1 MEEIFTVILPA
12 PFFGTH
18 SIQES
23 EVGFDVVR
31 KNPVANGSSS
41 KRDCET
47 DSAQCGRSVQR
58 CYNERVRILLATTN
72 QGKIAEVREI
82 MSERLIEVAGLIDS
96 ASTEEIETGSTFA
109 ENALLKATHFHR
121 TLGLPTVA
129 DDSGLEVEA
138 LGGAPGI
145 CSARYGGPGMG
156 DAGRIARLLDEMKD
170 LSDQRRVA
178 RFICAAAVV
187 WEGGEK
193 VFLDEVQGIILKEAR
208 GGNGFGYD
216 PVFFYEPLGKTFA
229 ELTPSEKAEVS
240 HRGRAFRQL
249 AGWLSDS
256 GLLDTPRSDDRI
268 VTTAD

>member
-1 MEEIFTVILPA
+1 M
-12 PFFGTH
+12 
-18 SIQES
+18 
-23 EVGFDVVR
+23 
-31 KNPVANGSSS
+31 
-41 KRDCET
+41 
-47 DSAQCGRSVQR
+47 
-58 CYNERVRILLATTN
+58 RILLATTN

-82 MSERLIEVAGLIDS
+82 MSARLIEVAGLIDS
-96 ASTEEIETGSTFA
+96 TSTEEIETGSTFA
-109 ENALLKATHFHR
+109 ENALLKARHSHR

-129 DDSGLEVEA
+129 DDSGLEVKA

-145 CSARYGGPGMG
+145 YSARYGGPGMG
-156 DAGRIARLLDEMKD
+156 DASRIARLLDEMKD
-170 LSDQRRVA
+170 LSDQRRDA
-178 RFICAAAVV
+178 RFICVAAVV

-193 VFLDEVQGIILKEAR
+193 VFLGEVQGIILKEAR

-240 HRGRAFRQL
+240 HRGRAFRRL